1 MCSAFYSDNIKTFL
15 NQNED
20 EIFGI
25 IAKNDEYDSVCKQ
38 KDAWIAQI
46 RLLKNALNKYSNGS
60 VIFEYTIP
68 RVGGRIDNVVL
79 LNDTLFVLEFKVGNE
94 VYTGSAATQ
103 ARTYAIDLA
112 NFHEESHNKTIV
124 PILIATDAPKGVRIF
139 GVPLSIILKVVFRPE
154 HSKKLYESKL
164 TQIPKIKDD
173 NKNSNYYRIHLK
185 GDINNNK
192 TSLELKEIR

>member
-38 KDAWIAQI
+38 KDAWIEQI
-46 RLLKNALNKYSNGS
+46 RLLKNALSKYNDGS

-79 LNDTLFVLEFKVGNE
+79 LVPWVRFSVSDRESPSRHGSTPPTTTPSIKIEFASEVVRVSSIVCIPVTFPKTLIVQSIDESAMLTILLTAVAIESTALESLNPSFVSVP
-94 VYTGSAATQ
+94 V
-103 ARTYAIDLA
+103 
-112 NFHEESHNKTIV
+112 EET
-124 PILIATDAPKGVRIF
+124 
-139 GVPLSIILKVVFRPE
+139 
-154 HSKKLYESKL
+154 
-164 TQIPKIKDD
+164 
-173 NKNSNYYRIHLK
+173 
-185 GDINNNK
+185 
-192 TSLELKEIR
+192 

>member
-1 MCSAFYSDNIKTFL
+1 MKISNEKKEKIYEHLESLWIYL

-46 RLLKNALNKYSNGS
+46 RLLKNALSKYDDGS

-79 LNDTLFVLEFKVGNE
+79 LNDTIFVLEFIGHKWLIF
-94 VYTGSAATQ
+94 
-103 ARTYAIDLA
+103 ID
-112 NFHEESHNKTIV
+112 S
-124 PILIATDAPKGVRIF
+124 ILIFDVLCCVSLCYLVLCCSF
-139 GVPLSIILKVVFRPE
+139 
-154 HSKKLYESKL
+154 
-164 TQIPKIKDD
+164 
-173 NKNSNYYRIHLK
+173 
-185 GDINNNK
+185 DIV
-192 TSLELKEIR
+192 L

>member
-1 MCSAFYSDNIKTFL
+1 MCSAFYSDNIKNFL

-46 RLLKNALNKYSNGS
+46 RLLKNALSKYDDGS

-79 LNDTLFVLEFKVGNE
+79 LNDTIFVLEFKVGNE
-94 VYTGSAATQ
+94 VYLGSAATQ

-112 NFHEESHNKTIV
+112 NFHEESHNNTIV
-124 PILIATDAPKGVRIF
+124 PILIATDAPNYELEFKRYKSNVYDVIYTNGYN
-139 GVPLSIILKVVFRPE
+139 LTQVFDKF
-154 HSKKLYESKL
+154 KKLFS
-164 TQIPKIKDD
+164 
-173 NKNSNYYRIHLK
+173 
-185 GDINNNK
+185 
-192 TSLELKEIR
+192 KEI